1 MFKYWNFPVNRSET
15 PFFSI
20 EADLAL
26 EHENI
31 AVNVLG
37 GIKGI
42 RKNEIALNDYFLSAA
57 RMGNTV
63 ESFYTTFTLDYKK
76 TKTRVILAIDWCE
89 KFLFNNIKKL
99 TLKEIKY

>member
-1 MFKYWNFPVNRSET
+1 MRTTQIHGMFKYWNFSVNRSET

-42 RKNEIALNDYFLSAA
+42 RKNEIAL
-57 RMGNTV
+57 TII
-63 ESFYTTFTLDYKK
+63 FYRQQGWGIPWKVFIPL
-76 TKTRVILAIDWCE
+76 L
-89 KFLFNNIKKL
+89 L
-99 TLKEIKY
+99 